1 MAFLN
6 QTAWLLWKDL
16 LLELRRR
23 ESLLAMFF
31 FGALLLFIF
40 HFALDVRPERAVEM
54 APGLLWLAVV
64 FCGTL
69 GLMQLF
75 QAERENRCLE
85 ALLLSPID
93 PAVIFVSKVFFNLIL
108 MTLLEA
114 IIFPLFWVLFNLTAW
129 DRLPMIFLYSLLG
142 TVGFCVV
149 GTLFSALTLG
159 ARGREIL
166 LPLLLL
172 PLLIPVVLATI
183 RGIEIV
189 LHAGDFSEA
198 LPWLHLLIGFDV
210 IFSTAGVLVFEWIV
224 EP

>member
-1 MAFLN
+1 MAFLRH
-6 QTAWLLWKDL
+6 TGWLLRKDL

-31 FGALLLFIF
+31 FGTLLLFIF
-40 HFALDVRPERAVEM
+40 HFALDIEPAKAAEM
-54 APGLLWLAVV
+54 APGLLWLAVI

-75 QAERENRCLE
+75 QPERENRCLE
-85 ALLLSPID
+85 ALLLAPID
-93 PAVIFVSKVFFNLIL
+93 RATIFLSKAVFNLIL
-108 MTLLEA
+108 MVLLE
-114 IIFPLFWVLFNLTAW
+114 IVVFPLFWVLFNLTAW
-129 DRLPMIFLYSLLG
+129 DRLPFVFLYSLLG
-142 TVGFCVV
+142 TIGFCVL

-172 PLLIPVVLATI
+172 PLMIPVILATI
-183 RGIEIV
+183 RGMETI
-189 LHAGDFSEA
+189 LRAGDFSES

-210 IFSTAGVLVFEWIV
+210 IFATAGILVFEWVV
-224 EP
+224 ES

>member
-1 MAFLN
+1 MAFVT

-31 FGALLLFIF
+31 FGTLLLFIF
-40 HFALDVRPERAVEM
+40 HFAFDIALEKAAEM
-54 APGLLWLAVV
+54 APGLLWLAIV
-64 FCGTL
+64 FSGTL

-93 PAVIFVSKVFFNLIL
+93 RATIFLSKVLFNLTL
-108 MTLLEA
+108 MVLLE
-114 IIFPLFWVLFNLTAW
+114 IVVLPLFWVLFNLTLW
-129 DRLPMIFLYSLLG
+129 ERLPFLFLYGLLG
-142 TVGFCVV
+142 TIGFCVL
-149 GTLFSALTLG
+149 GTLFSAMTLT

-172 PLLIPVVLATI
+172 PLMIPVILATI
-183 RGIEIV
+183 RGMEII
-189 LHAGDFSEA
+189 LRAGDFQES
-198 LPWLHLLIGFDV
+198 LPWLHLLVGFDV
-210 IFSTAGVLVFEWIV
+210 IFLTAGILLFEWVI
-224 EP
+224 EA